1 MEYEVKISEKSIFIG
16 KSPLDAIA
24 ALDYYINRKGI
35 IVATHTE
42 VNKEHRGKGLALF
55 LFKRLIALAEEK
67 ETKILPYCSY
77 IAEMLAKPE
86 YSSYLFKKF

>member
-1 MEYEVKISEKSIFIG
+1 MEYEVKVSEKSLYIG
-16 KSPLDAIA
+16 ESPLAAIA

-42 VNKEHRGKGLALF
+42 VSKEHRGKGLAVL

-67 ETKILPYCSY
+67 DTKILPYCSY
-77 IAEMLAKPE
+77 ISEMLDKPE
-86 YSSYLFKKF
+86 YSIYLYKKF